1 MSTPRGGPSRPL
13 RTGLG
18 RGLDALFPP
27 GDRGLIQVEIDSIS
41 PNPRQPRERADPESL
56 AELAESIRQH
66 GVLQPLIVTR
76 RQGGYTLVAG
86 ERRWRAARLAGLRTV
101 PALLKETTPREQL
114 ELALVE
120 NLQRQD
126 LNALEAASAYQQLID
141 EHGLTQEEVAAR
153 VGKHR
158 SSVANTLRLIRLPSE
173 VRQALAA
180 GELSEGHARALLICP
195 DAAQQ
200 RALLERIRSAGLSVR
215 QTEEAA
221 RRLAK
226 GDSPPAAASNAGRQ
240 IDPDLAA
247 LENRLRQALGTKVEL
262 THGRK
267 GGKLVIHYYSDEE
280 LEALIDRLRA

>member
-1 MSTPRGGPSRPL
+1 MSTPRG
-13 RTGLG
+13 GLG

-27 GDRGLIQVEIDSIS
+27 GDRGLIQVDIESIS
-41 PNPRQPRERADPESL
+41 PNPRQPRERTDQASL
-56 AELAESIRQH
+56 AELAESIGQH

-76 RQGGYTLVAG
+76 REGGYTLVAG

-120 NLQRQD
+120 NLQRED

-141 EHGLTQEEVAAR
+141 EHGLTQEEVASR

-158 SSVANTLRLIRLPSE
+158 SSVANTLRLLRLPPE
-173 VRQALAA
+173 VRQALSA
-180 GELSEGHARALLICP
+180 GDLSEGHARALLICP
-195 DAAQQ
+195 EAAQQ
-200 RALLERIRSAGLSVR
+200 RLLLERIRTGGLSVR
-215 QTEEAA
+215 QTEELA
-221 RRLAK
+221 RRLALGESPK
-226 GDSPPAAASNAGRQ
+226 AGDSRRRSQA
-240 IDPDLAA
+240 DPDLDA
-247 LENRLRQALGTKVEL
+247 LENRLRQTLGTKVEL

-280 LEALIDRLRA
+280 LEALIGRLGA